1 MATTIISKTLRL
13 PPEVDAS
20 LKATA
25 EREGRSENAVAVDA
39 ITRYTTGRERRRD
52 ELIDR
57 VLIEDAGLL
66 ADLA

>member
-1 MATTIISKTLRL
+1 MAAPIVSKTLRL
-13 PPEVDAS
+13 PLEVDAS

-39 ITRYTTGRERRRD
+39 IARYTTGRERRRD